1 MLDFHEV
8 ACLRIYDGGSCWNTE
23 RRSEYHRRKKAP
35 DRGFHLATI
44 ERSEGVVLN
53 KNVLILVFLIVAAA
67 ALGAGLFLKKGGNT
81 SPQSGP
87 SEAGTST
94 KETKGLGPVAV
105 IPKGTT
111 HSFWN
116 SVLAGAQKAAKE
128 HDVEILWAGPDREG
142 DREKQIQIVEDFIV
156 KKVAGIVLAPT
167 DAGALVPVVER
178 AAAAGIPVVI
188 IDSDIETNKRVS
200 FVATD
205 NYAGGALAAKHMAKL
220 LGGKGKVAVIKY
232 MAGSASTTAREN
244 GFVETMKKGFPEIEM
259 VEDRYGMDTVET
271 ALSAAEDVL
280 TRHKELNGVFASNES
295 TSRGALRALESQGRA
310 DGVKLIGFDAAD
322 ALLKGLEAG
331 RIDALVVQNPQ
342 AMGYHGVSGA
352 IAAIKGES
360 VRARIDTGVALV
372 TKDSLNSPE
381 IRALIGSEN

>member
-1 MLDFHEV
+1 
-8 ACLRIYDGGSCWNTE
+8 
-23 RRSEYHRRKKAP
+23 
-35 DRGFHLATI
+35 
-44 ERSEGVVLN
+44 LN
-53 KNVLILVFLIVAAA
+53 KNVLILVFLLVAVAAV
-67 ALGAGLFLKKGGNT
+67 GAGLFLKKGDNTPPRSDPSKAGNT
-81 SPQSGP
+81 A
-87 SEAGTST
+87 E
-94 KETKGLGPVAV
+94 EHKGVRPIAV

-128 HDVEILWAGPDREG
+128 NNVEIFWTGPDREG

-178 AAAAGIPVVI
+178 AAAAKIPVVI
-188 IDSDIETNKRVS
+188 IDSDIETDKRVS

-220 LGGKGKVAVIKY
+220 LSGKGKVAVIKY

-244 GFVETMKKGFPEIEM
+244 GFMETLKSGFPEIEL

-280 TRHKELNGVFASNES
+280 TRHKGLDGIFACNES

-310 DGVKLIGFDAAD
+310 GAVKMIGFDAAD

-342 AMGYHGVSGA
+342 AMGYKGVCSA
-352 IAAIKGES
+352 VAAIKGES
-360 VRARIDTGVALV
+360 VNARIDTGVELV
-372 TKDSLNSPE
+372 TKDRLNSPE
-381 IRALIGSEN
+381 IRALIGSEG

>member
-1 MLDFHEV
+1 M
-8 ACLRIYDGGSCWNTE
+8 
-23 RRSEYHRRKKAP
+23 
-35 DRGFHLATI
+35 
-44 ERSEGVVLN
+44 N
-53 KNVLILVFLIVAAA
+53 KNVLILVFLLVAAA
-67 ALGAGLFLKKGGNT
+67 AVGAGLFLKKGHNT
-81 SPQSGP
+81 TPQSDPSKAQSTAEKPKRAGP
-87 SEAGTST
+87 I
-94 KETKGLGPVAV
+94 AV

-128 HDVEILWAGPDREG
+128 HDVAIFWTGPDREG

-167 DAGALVPVVER
+167 DAAALVPVVER
-178 AAAAGIPVVI
+178 AAAAKIPVVI
-188 IDSDIETNKRVS
+188 IDSDIETDKRVS

-244 GFVETMKKGFPEIEM
+244 GFIETLKGFPEIEL

-271 ALSAAEDVL
+271 ALSAAEDLL
-280 TRHKELNGVFASNES
+280 TRHKELDGIFACNES
-295 TSRGALRALESQGRA
+295 TSRGVLRALESQGRA
-310 DGVKLIGFDAAD
+310 NAVKMIGFDAAD
-322 ALLKGLEAG
+322 SLLKGLESG

-342 AMGYHGVSGA
+342 AMGYKGVSSA
-352 IAAIKGES
+352 VAAIKGES
-360 VRARIDTGVALV
+360 VNARIDTGVELV
-372 TKDSLNSPE
+372 TKDRLNSPE
-381 IRALIGSEN
+381 IRALIGSEG

>member
-1 MLDFHEV
+1 M
-8 ACLRIYDGGSCWNTE
+8 
-23 RRSEYHRRKKAP
+23 
-35 DRGFHLATI
+35 
-44 ERSEGVVLN
+44 N
-53 KNVLILVFLIVAAA
+53 KNVLILVFLLVAVAAV
-67 ALGAGLFLKKGGNT
+67 GAGLFLKKGGPT
-81 SPQSGP
+81 ARQADSSRAEKTAEKP
-87 SEAGTST
+87 
-94 KETKGLGPVAV
+94 KGVGPVAV

-128 HDVEILWAGPDREG
+128 HDLEIFWTGPDREG

-178 AAAAGIPVVI
+178 AAAAKIPVVI
-188 IDSDIETNKRVS
+188 IDSDIETDKRVS

-205 NYAGGALAAKHMAKL
+205 NYAGGALAAKRMAKL

-232 MAGSASTTAREN
+232 MSGSASTTAREN
-244 GFVETMKKGFPEIEM
+244 GFMETLKKGFPEIEL

-280 TRHKELNGVFASNES
+280 TRHKELDGIFACNES
-295 TSRGALRALESQGRA
+295 TSRGTLRALESQGRA
-310 DGVKLIGFDAAD
+310 GTVKMIGFDAAD

-331 RIDALVVQNPQ
+331 RIDALVVQNPR
-342 AMGYHGVSGA
+342 AMGYDGVRMA
-352 IAAIKGES
+352 VAAIKGES
-360 VRARIDTGVALV
+360 VKARIDTGVELV
-372 TKDSLNSPE
+372 TKNRLNSPE
-381 IRALIGSEN
+381 IRALIGGE

>member
-1 MLDFHEV
+1 MEHV
-8 ACLRIYDGGSCWNTE
+8 ADNPRAG
-23 RRSEYHRRKKAP
+23 RSDIVNHRSRKNECA
-35 DRGFHLATI
+35 
-44 ERSEGVVLN
+44 EGAVLN
-53 KNVLILVFLIVAAA
+53 KNVLILAFVLIAAA
-67 ALGAGLFLKKGGNT
+67 AVVAGLFLKSWDKTTPRSDASKSENKAGDPKGV
-81 SPQSGP
+81 
-87 SEAGTST
+87 
-94 KETKGLGPVAV
+94 GLIAV

-128 HDVEILWAGPDREG
+128 RNVEIFWTGPDREG

-167 DAGALVPVVER
+167 DARALVPVVER

-188 IDSDIETNKRVS
+188 IDSDIETDKRVS

-244 GFVETMKKGFPEIEM
+244 GFMETLKKEFPQIEV

-280 TRHKELNGVFASNES
+280 TRHKELDGIFACNES

-310 DGVKLIGFDAAD
+310 DAVKMIGFDAAD

-331 RIDALVVQNPQ
+331 RIHALVIQNPQ
-342 AMGYHGVSGA
+342 AMGYKGVICA
-352 IAAIKGES
+352 IAAIQGEG
-360 VRARIDTGVALV
+360 VTPRIDTGVELV
-372 TKDSLNSPE
+372 TKDRLNAPE
-381 IRALIGSEN
+381 IRALIGSDG

>member
-1 MLDFHEV
+1 M
-8 ACLRIYDGGSCWNTE
+8 
-23 RRSEYHRRKKAP
+23 
-35 DRGFHLATI
+35 
-44 ERSEGVVLN
+44 N
-53 KNVLILVFLIVAAA
+53 KNILILVFLLVVVAAVV
-67 ALGAGLFLKKGGNT
+67 AGLFLKKGD
-81 SPQSGP
+81 SKAPQSD
-87 SEAGTST
+87 AGKAQDIT
-94 KETKGLGPVAV
+94 KERKRIGPIAV

-128 HDVEILWAGPDREG
+128 HDVEIFWTGPDREG

-156 KKVAGIVLAPT
+156 KNVAGIVLAPT

-178 AAAAGIPVVI
+178 AATAKIPVVI
-188 IDSDIETNKRVS
+188 IDSDIETDKRVS

-205 NYAGGALAAKHMAKL
+205 NYAGGALAAQHMAKL

-232 MAGSASTTAREN
+232 MAGSASTTARE
-244 GFVETMKKGFPEIEM
+244 KGFMETLKKDFPGIEI

-280 TRHKELNGVFASNES
+280 TRHKELDGIFACNES

-310 DGVKLIGFDAAD
+310 DTVKMIGFDAAD
-322 ALLKGLEAG
+322 ALIKGLEAG

-342 AMGYHGVSGA
+342 AMGYKGVGSA
-352 IAAIKGES
+352 VAAIKGEK
-360 VRARIDTGVALV
+360 VKPRIDTGVELV
-372 TKDSLNSPE
+372 TKDRLNSPE
-381 IRALIGSEN
+381 IRVLIGSEG

>member
-1 MLDFHEV
+1 M
-8 ACLRIYDGGSCWNTE
+8 
-23 RRSEYHRRKKAP
+23 
-35 DRGFHLATI
+35 
-44 ERSEGVVLN
+44 N
-53 KNVLILVFLIVAAA
+53 KNVLILVFLLVAAA
-67 ALGAGLFLKKGGNT
+67 AVGAGLFLKKGTNT
-81 SPQSGP
+81 PPQSRPSKAENTAETPKGVGP
-87 SEAGTST
+87 I
-94 KETKGLGPVAV
+94 AV

-128 HDVEILWAGPDREG
+128 HDVEIFWTGPDREG

-178 AAAAGIPVVI
+178 AAAARIPVVI
-188 IDSDIETNKRVS
+188 IDSDIETDKRVS

-244 GFVETMKKGFPEIEM
+244 GFIETLKKGFPEIEL

-280 TRHKELNGVFASNES
+280 TRHKELDGIFACNES

-310 DGVKLIGFDAAD
+310 GAVKMIGFDAAD

-331 RIDALVVQNPQ
+331 RIAALVIQNPQ
-342 AMGYHGVSGA
+342 AMGYKGVSSA
-352 IAAIKGES
+352 VAAIKGES
-360 VRARIDTGVALV
+360 VKARIDTGVELV
-372 TKDSLNSPE
+372 TKDRLNSPE
-381 IRALIGSEN
+381 IRELIGNEG

>member
-1 MLDFHEV
+1 M
-8 ACLRIYDGGSCWNTE
+8 
-23 RRSEYHRRKKAP
+23 
-35 DRGFHLATI
+35 
-44 ERSEGVVLN
+44 N
-53 KNVLILVFLIVAAA
+53 KNVLILVFLLVAVAAV
-67 ALGAGLFLKKGGNT
+67 GAGLFLKKGDST
-81 SPQSGP
+81 TPQSDP
-87 SEAGTST
+87 SKAENTP
-94 KETKGLGPVAV
+94 EVPKGVRPIAV

-128 HDVEILWAGPDREG
+128 HDVEIFWTGPDREG

-178 AAAAGIPVVI
+178 AAAANIPVVI
-188 IDSDIETNKRVS
+188 IDSDIQTDKRVS

-244 GFVETMKKGFPEIEM
+244 GFIETLKKGFPEIEL

-271 ALSAAEDVL
+271 ALTAAEDVL
-280 TRHKELNGVFASNES
+280 TRHKELDGIFACNES

-310 DGVKLIGFDAAD
+310 
-322 ALLKGLEAG
+322 
-331 RIDALVVQNPQ
+331 
-342 AMGYHGVSGA
+342 GA
-352 IAAIKGES
+352 
-360 VRARIDTGVALV
+360 V
-372 TKDSLNSPE
+372 
-381 IRALIGSEN
+381 

>member
-1 MLDFHEV
+1 M
-8 ACLRIYDGGSCWNTE
+8 
-23 RRSEYHRRKKAP
+23 
-35 DRGFHLATI
+35 
-44 ERSEGVVLN
+44 N
-53 KNVLILVFLIVAAA
+53 KNVLILVFLMVAAA
-67 ALGAGLFLKKGGNT
+67 ALGAGLFFKKGGNA
-81 SPQSGP
+81 SSQSGP

-94 KETKGLGPVAV
+94 KETNGLGPVAV

-167 DAGALVPVVER
+167 DASALVPVVER
-178 AAAAGIPVVI
+178 AAAARIPVVI
-188 IDSDIETNKRVS
+188 IDSDIETNKRVAL
-200 FVATD
+200 VATD
-205 NYAGGALAAKHMAKL
+205 NYVGGALAAKHMAKL

-244 GFVETMKKGFPEIEM
+244 GFIETLKKGFPEIEL

-280 TRHKELNGVFASNES
+280 TRHKELNGVFACNES
-295 TSRGALRALESQGRA
+295 TSRGLLRALESQGRA
-310 DGVKLIGFDAAD
+310 DGVKMIGFDAAD

-342 AMGYHGVSGA
+342 AMGYKGVSSA
-352 IAAIKGES
+352 IAAIQGKS
-360 VRARIDTGVALV
+360 VKTRIDTGVELV
-372 TKDSLNSPE
+372 TKDRLNSPE
-381 IRALIGSEN
+381 IRALIGSEG